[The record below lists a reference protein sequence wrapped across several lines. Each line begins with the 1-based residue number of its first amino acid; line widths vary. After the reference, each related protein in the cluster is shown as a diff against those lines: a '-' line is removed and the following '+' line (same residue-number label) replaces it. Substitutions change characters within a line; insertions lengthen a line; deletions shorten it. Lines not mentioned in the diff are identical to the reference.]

1 VRSARQLLVL
11 LLCLGLLV
19 IAQIASAD
27 GEVEAASAARE
38 PTIELSEEG
47 EWEEECVEGGEEEDE
62 EESSEATEA
71 EEESCEEAGD
81 SEAGPLD
88 GCPLR
93 SARAHAA
100 TSHDKLKVT
109 LGYTTDEP
117 VAARI
122 QIRIG
127 STRVGSFER
136 HLGRSGVLRFSEK
149 VDKTH
154 GRRVT
159 VQIDPA
165 GGAGCP
171 SRLLA
176 LASR

>member
-1 VRSARQLLVL
+1 L
-11 LLCLGLLV
+11 LLSLGLGLLV
-19 IAQIASAD
+19 VAQFASAD
-27 GEVEAASAARE
+27 GEVEASSAARE
-38 PTIELSEEG
+38 PTIELSEED
-47 EWEEECVEGGEEEDE
+47 EWEEECVEGGEEEEE
-62 EESSEATEA
+62 EESPETSEA
-71 EEESCEEAGD
+71 EEESCEEADD
-81 SEAGPLD
+81 SEAEALD

-93 SARAHAA
+93 SARAHAT

-109 LGYTTDEP
+109 LGYTTVKP
-117 VAARI
+117 VTARI

-127 STRVGSFER
+127 SARVGSFER

-149 VDKTH
+149 VDKAH